1 MLGLEYKT
9 SLEQLKN
16 ISSDI
21 SNLIINNNENFI
33 VNEQYPCNVNVHQF
47 NESSVDI
54 RIICYTNT
62 SDWNKYLNIKEEL
75 ILNLK
80 KIIEL
85 DPQPLL
91 LTLLKKYFFR
101 MKN

>member
-85 DPQPLL
+85 DHKASFAYPTQ
-91 LTLLKKYFFR
+91 KYFSE
-101 MKN
+101 